1 MGLVNRLKA
10 VLYVRVLFRLIDTGY
25 QLLSAHVTGII
36 PFSVNSWQPVTVT
49 VKTSYIDYDYLL
61 LKDRVAARMLTWLH
75 PTVDNS
81 ELKPFSAWATQ
92 QELAVGSHIP
102 VESETDV
109 DLEDFFWNKTGSFF
123 LELYSDRQHQHGDN
137 DVVGDTNNV
146 IDNDSTA
153 DAAAS
158 WCVDFSY
165 MEQYEVKDNCYRYG
179 GKLDFNNQG
188 CIVGASYLGTHYT
201 TIPDWL
207 ELVIR
212 ATVSLVSIVEVHLCR
227 IHIAT
232 AQRRTLEWRNNIK
245 PDDKLV
251 PLLQVITFNTLSVN
265 RSIPVLL
272 PLLRNTTGL
281 TQAALDQYINNSVA
295 KGSLDNQQIY
305 GLSSST
311 TTPNQTTAWNSKMVG
326 YSQVVRQLLDS
337 LYPDADIDTNISVSP
352 TSEQL
357 PFADS
362 KKQRPFADSEQQ
374 LTIHQSISKQQLL
387 DYILVASAGHNQF
400 GDAMIANLVVRG
412 TFPPLVRLDS
422 YEKMSYLEAMNL
434 QTIAYVV
441 SARLPLFS
449 ADVWYQHFP
458 DSAKPACAA
467 FQAWS
472 AARASGWFQ
481 PANFE
486 ISVGV

>member
-1 MGLVNRLKA
+1 MGLINRIKA

-25 QLLSAHVTGII
+25 QLLNAHITGVI

-49 VKTSYIDYDYLL
+49 VKTPYIDYDYLL
-61 LKDRVAARMLTWLH
+61 LKDKVAAKLLTWLY
-75 PTVDNS
+75 PAVDSS
-81 ELKPFSAWATQ
+81 ELKPFSAWTTQ
-92 QELAVGSHIP
+92 QELGVGSHIP
-102 VESETDV
+102 VESETDIG
-109 DLEDFFWNKTGSFF
+109 LEDFFWNKTGSFF
-123 LELYSDRQHQHGDN
+123 LKAC
-137 DVVGDTNNV
+137 
-146 IDNDSTA
+146 STGVA
-153 DAAAS
+153 DISTSTPEAAS

-188 CIVGASYLGTHYT
+188 CIVGASYLGKSYT

-227 IHIAT
+227 IHMAT
-232 AQRRTLEWRNNIK
+232 AQKRTLEWRNNIK

-281 TQAALDQYINNSVA
+281 TQATLDRYINNSVA
-295 KGSLDNQQIY
+295 KGGLDNQQIY
-305 GLSSST
+305 GLSATT
-311 TTPNQTTAWNSKMVG
+311 TTPNQTTAWNSKMVE
-326 YSQVVRQLLDS
+326 YSQAVKQLLDS
-337 LYPDADIDTNISVSP
+337 LYPNTDIDSDISVSP
-352 TSEQL
+352 TGEQL
-357 PFADS
+357 PVADAELDS
-362 KKQRPFADSEQQ
+362 KQQ
-374 LTIHQSISKQQLL
+374 LSISKQQLL

-400 GDAMIANLVVRG
+400 GDAMIANLVIRG

-422 YEKMSYLEAMNL
+422 YERMSYLEAMNL

-441 SARLPLFS
+441 SARPPLFS

-458 DSAKPACAA
+458 ESAKPACAA
-467 FQAWS
+467 FQFWS